1 MDSSGLG
8 KGPLVLRAEGCYL
21 KNTDGRAELGIQIAL
36 GGPASQPVS
45 LSSWGIWRANSL
57 LQYLRPPKKQHP
69 SSRKKKKMFLCLP
82 AIQTLFSA
90 LILTPLL

>member
-36 GGPASQPVS
+36 GGPASQPVIVGHLES
-45 LSSWGIWRANSL
+45 
-57 LQYLRPPKKQHP
+57 
-69 SSRKKKKMFLCLP
+69 
-82 AIQTLFSA
+82 
-90 LILTPLL
+90 